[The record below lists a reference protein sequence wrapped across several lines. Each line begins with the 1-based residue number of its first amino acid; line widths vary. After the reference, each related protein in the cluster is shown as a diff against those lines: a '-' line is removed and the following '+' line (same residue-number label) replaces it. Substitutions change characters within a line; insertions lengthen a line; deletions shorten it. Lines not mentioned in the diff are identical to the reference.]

1 MSYQII
7 TKMAYNAETH
17 QIETKKMKTKTI
29 NQMETQFNRVARR
42 FWRIESTAE
51 LTNEWTNRL
60 ARMAAALSRYR
71 KNAYEYIWA
80 RREAG
85 RWIGAKDDEYSV
97 PSSIYAKQPEV

>member
-29 NQMETQFNRVARR
+29 KQMETQFNRVARR

-71 KNAYEYIWA
+71 KNAYAYIFDRHKNGLDTGAHWEEYHVPA
-80 RREAG
+80 
-85 RWIGAKDDEYSV
+85 SV
-97 PSSIYAKQPEV
+97 YAK